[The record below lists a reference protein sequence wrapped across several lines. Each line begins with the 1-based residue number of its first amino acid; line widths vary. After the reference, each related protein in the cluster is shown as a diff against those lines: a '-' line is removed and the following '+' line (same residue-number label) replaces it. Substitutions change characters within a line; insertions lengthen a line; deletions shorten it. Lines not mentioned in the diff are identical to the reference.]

1 LFFWELEES
10 KIRVFGLASPPAFL
24 IAFFIV
30 GNLHTRFE
38 KRASIVG
45 SVALLL
51 FASTVPPLLK
61 FAGVM
66 PHASTG
72 KLIPILFFFVFLY
85 YGGLAMLVIT
95 VLSALG
101 DITDEHELNTGK
113 RQEGVFFAA
122 RTFFSQ
128 VTTGLGHVV
137 AGLAIDII
145 GFPSGAK
152 VGEVDPD
159 VVFRLGVVDG
169 PITAIPAVAAMYF
182 YGRYA
187 ISKAR
192 LGQIQ
197 AVLRARAQPAG
208 E

>member
-1 LFFWELEES
+1 
-10 KIRVFGLASPPAFL
+10 V
-24 IAFFIV
+24 
-30 GNLHTRFE
+30 
-38 KRASIVG
+38 
-45 SVALLL
+45 
-51 FASTVPPLLK
+51 
-61 FAGVM
+61 
-66 PHASTG
+66 
-72 KLIPILFFFVFLY
+72 FVFLQ
-85 YGGLAMLVIT
+85 YGSLAMLIIT

-101 DITDEHELNTGK
+101 DITDEHELNTGR

-159 VVFRLGVVDG
+159 VVFRLGLVDG
-169 PITAIPAVAAMYF
+169 PIMAIPALGAMYF

-187 ISKAR
+187 LSKAR
-192 LGQIQ
+192 LGEIQ
-197 AVLRARAQPAG
+197 AELRAK
-208 E
+208 